1 MAKEIAA
8 RQEAELDKSKLN
20 EQERLRVA
28 CEESESARRIDNPI
42 VLGEGYKVHYPSNA
56 AG

>member
-8 RQEAELDKSKLN
+8 RKEAELDKSKMN
-20 EQERLRVA
+20 ERERLRVA
-28 CEESESARRIDNPI
+28 CEDSDSARRIDNPI